1 MSIDTS
7 DTSLRFG
14 SSSSDM
20 RHYGAVQP
28 AATGPSRAAGRVNPK
43 SFKTFRELAIFL
55 KRTSRVNTGLAG
67 SA

>member
-1 MSIDTS
+1 MFIDAS
-7 DTSLRFG
+7 DTSLIFG

-28 AATGPSRAAGRVNPK
+28 AATGPSRAAGRVTQIIQTSRK
-43 SFKTFRELAIFL
+43 SVIFL

>member
-1 MSIDTS
+1 MFIDAS

-14 SSSSDM
+14 SSGSDM
-20 RHYGAVQP
+20 RHDEAVQP

-43 SFKTFRELAIFL
+43 SFKTSRKSVIFL